1 MSEGLRQ
8 VPTQLALCHV
18 VLLGEQPERPAHV
31 SIALEPACCR
41 HVVSLLREGERGD
54 EPAQDE
60 GAPLRRRLRRMTAHH
75 A

>member
-1 MSEGLRQ
+1 MGSRTHAAGTRD
-8 VPTQLALCHV
+8 AFV
-18 VLLGEQPERPAHV
+18 VLLGEQPGRRPARG

-60 GAPLRRRLRRMTAHH
+60 GALRVAEGYRA
-75 A
+75 